1 MDRGID
7 GRTGA
12 AGEEEGAVQ
21 KTESGK
27 FKLTRYPPA
36 GYLDFNTEP
45 GYNSLIK
52 P

>member
-27 FKLTRYPPA
+27 FKLTH
-36 GYLDFNTEP
+36 YLETRFVDIFKTP
-45 GYNSLIK
+45 L
-52 P
+52 

>member
-27 FKLTRYPPA
+27 FKLTHYQKI
-36 GYLDFNTEP
+36 L
-45 GYNSLIK
+45 LILYY
-52 P
+52 

>member
-27 FKLTRYPPA
+27 FKLTHYQEFQLLEKYI
-36 GYLDFNTEP
+36 GISNVWV
-45 GYNSLIK
+45 
-52 P
+52 